1 MGRPDRYTG
10 RDRPRTDD
18 TNWSPRDDLRWY
30 ADQVRG
36 IGLMAK
42 LPFTIPRDMIRELR
56 KGGGPN
62 DGGIT
67 PGDPVLAPI
76 DGVSFDVWLEATAQ
90 IAHRRIPEQGR
101 DAVAASLGAPAGAWA
116 SAEAAW
122 RARQSRD
129 PRLVE
134 RFSSN
139 LVHRLGEL
147 QRENPSRA

>member
-1 MGRPDRYTG
+1 MGLLDRNTR
-10 RDRPRTDD
+10 RDRARTDD
-18 TNWSPRDDLRWY
+18 TNWSPRDDLHWY

-36 IGLMAK
+36 VGLMAK

-62 DGGIT
+62 DGGIP

-76 DGVSFDVWLEATAQ
+76 DGVSFDVWLETTAQ
-90 IAHRRIPEQGR
+90 IAHRRIPEDGR
-101 DAVAASLGAPAGAWA
+101 DAVAESLGAPAGSWSA
-116 SAEAAW
+116 AEAAW
-122 RARQSRD
+122 RTRQSHD